1 MSALKSLFPAE
12 KVLLN
17 VLAFNLL
24 KQFYLHGS
32 GVDLLKVHNT
42 INIVLLTII
51 LSLGYTGMLIYPF
64 ISCSY
69 QGIVVF

>member
-42 INIVLLTII
+42 INTII
-51 LSLGYTGMLIYPF
+51 LLLTLYF
-64 ISCSY
+64 
-69 QGIVVF
+69 